1 MPVIK
6 TGYGI
11 PKPRLAAEGI
21 ISHDL
26 EALSPFQRDCTTRLG
41 AAIQVEHEAYLAEH
55 PEVLAMMKRFV
66 AEMTRERNY
75 LPQDRILRASA
86 EYFTRPEKVLEEE
99 VRQDLGLTPDQHYT
113 QVLQCDRY
121 IQLASTK
128 SKSTRAV
135 RRRND
140 VMPQRL
146 RSSIDQ
152 QCPSLQRNTTE
163 PCRCLLR
170 RNTFT
175 PPRLVLVVA
184 SPVRRRSTSCTCHV
198 PMFNDAATPLRRHTA
213 AAATHRTKLSWH
225 KKDEFSTLGG
235 ELKTIKETHFPPDF
249 FDLKSSSADI
259 PETVSSTFVSIV
271 TSDTTLPTPDPI
283 PTPELTVYETLYQ
296 YISNACDKAIYTNVS
311 DDILR
316 YDTAYVELMCAVE
329 RAMEIPVSGVK
340 EDIAELL
347 YNAYQMFEVI
357 IREKEQV
364 GYETPPT
371 PKSTLSSHPSY
382 LVPLQRPCECA
393 PQFHYNRYPKDRFG
407 RYLPQ
412 PEPFSNKNVTI
423 TPQFSI
429 ESVTKKSEEE
439 KIEEENLKER
449 SEEEEEIG
457 EESLKEENEEEI
469 EQGEDKS
476 VHSKEIIA

>member
-55 PEVLAMMKRFV
+55 PEVLAMMTRFV

-86 EYFTRPEKVLEEE
+86 EYFTRPKEVLEEE

-113 QVLQCDRY
+113 Q
-121 IQLASTK
+121 
-128 SKSTRAV
+128 
-135 RRRND
+135 
-140 VMPQRL
+140 
-146 RSSIDQ
+146 
-152 QCPSLQRNTTE
+152 
-163 PCRCLLR
+163 
-170 RNTFT
+170 
-175 PPRLVLVVA
+175 
-184 SPVRRRSTSCTCHV
+184 
-198 PMFNDAATPLRRHTA
+198 
-213 AAATHRTKLSWH
+213 TKLSWN
-225 KKDEFSTLGG
+225 KKDEFSTLGV

-296 YISNACDKAIYTNVS
+296 YISNACDKAIYTHVS

-364 GYETPPT
+364 AAEIAWQKRMRKKLKTSLRLMNNFRGYETPPT